1 MKKNPKVSIII
12 PVYNGSKFMKEA
24 IDSALSQTYKNTEII
39 VVNDGSNDNNLTKEI
54 AKSYGNKIKYF
65 EKENGGVSTAL
76 NLALKKMS
84 GDYFSWL
91 SHDDR
96 YYKNKISEQIKY
108 LENYDDNTILYSD
121 YDLMDENSNIFAK
134 SVKDSFE
141 LSQKPIYGLLRGAIN
156 GITLLIPKKAFEDCG
171 NFKEELRCTQ
181 DYELWSR
188 MMKKYKFVHQPEI
201 LATTRLHKN
210 QTGNTSP
217 NVLKENNELWINL
230 IEDVSD
236 NDKIKLEGSIYMYYY
251 EMLKFIETTKFDG
264 VLKFLNK
271 KIKNLENKIN
281 KDSSKTLVSVVIPY
295 YNNELEIHR
304 AIESVLK
311 QTHKLFEIII
321 VDDGS
326 KNKLNISKYKNK
338 NIKIISFEKNSGV
351 SHARNIGISE
361 SKGEFIALLDSD
373 DEFKTTKLEEQLI
386 FMNKKNSDF
395 CYSSYERLN
404 ENNEICFL
412 SEKELSFKNDYISNC
427 SIATPTVMIRK
438 KFIDKYKLKYNEK
451 IRCGEDIV
459 FYLECFKHTKPH
471 FYDKSLTIVHASKN
485 SSYISINKQIDGTKN
500 ILRYLFNDNFY
511 NKNDMEISKL
521 CFEYY
526 KMINPYKNEHQSE
539 QFNTNE
545 INHNILIEQ
554 NKIVKYYNTLK
565 NKGLKHCLIRLV
577 KKIMRKP

>member
-251 EMLKFIETTKFDG
+251 EMLKFIETTNFDG

-351 SHARNIGISE
+351 SHARNIG
-361 SKGEFIALLDSD
+361 
-373 DEFKTTKLEEQLI
+373 
-386 FMNKKNSDF
+386 
-395 CYSSYERLN
+395 YERLN

-526 KMINPYKNEHQSE
+526 KMINPYKNDHQSE

>member
-251 EMLKFIETTKFDG
+251 EMLKFIETTNFDG

-321 VDDGS
+321 
-326 KNKLNISKYKNK
+326 
-338 NIKIISFEKNSGV
+338 
-351 SHARNIGISE
+351 
-361 SKGEFIALLDSD
+361 
-373 DEFKTTKLEEQLI
+373 
-386 FMNKKNSDF
+386 
-395 CYSSYERLN
+395 
-404 ENNEICFL
+404 
-412 SEKELSFKNDYISNC
+412 
-427 SIATPTVMIRK
+427 
-438 KFIDKYKLKYNEK
+438 
-451 IRCGEDIV
+451 
-459 FYLECFKHTKPH
+459 
-471 FYDKSLTIVHASKN
+471 
-485 SSYISINKQIDGTKN
+485 
-500 ILRYLFNDNFY
+500 YLFFIT
-511 NKNDMEISKL
+511 KSWT
-521 CFEYY
+521 
-526 KMINPYKNEHQSE
+526 P
-539 QFNTNE
+539 
-545 INHNILIEQ
+545 
-554 NKIVKYYNTLK
+554 
-565 NKGLKHCLIRLV
+565 
-577 KKIMRKP
+577 